1 MSNAIQL
8 VVMGGLGNQMFQ
20 IAAGF
25 AYAKRDRKPFLIQR
39 TKNAEDGRAL
49 YWDSVLSQFK
59 DFLVDKLPEEGAA
72 VWNEPGDSTQF
83 VDFPAAPAVGVRI
96 NGYFQSSKYFY
107 NSKSMIRILL
117 SAPDSLQAAVRSK
130 WSQLFTADK
139 EVVVVHA
146 RRTDYCKNAD
156 MIAIHGPLSI
166 RYYQN
171 AIQEMCSR
179 VKSPHFLLVSD
190 DNVFWSAVLSMCPAI
205 SEAGYT
211 ILDSENDIETLAL
224 LQQFRH
230 FIIANS
236 TFSWWAAWLSESK
249 NVCAPEKWFGPAGPK
264 HYEDIYEDGWT
275 RIAC

>member
-1 MSNAIQL
+1 MSSSVQL

-20 IAAGF
+20 VAAGF
-25 AYAKRDRKPFLIQR
+25 AYSRRENLPFLIQR
-39 TKNAEDGRAL
+39 SKNAEDGRAL
-49 YWDSVLSQFK
+49 YWDSVLSRFQ
-59 DFLVDKLPEEGAA
+59 DFLVDRLPCGAA
-72 VWNEPGDSTQF
+72 IWNEPGDSTQF
-83 VDFPAAPAVGVRI
+83 HDFPVVPAGGVRI

-107 NSKSMIRILL
+107 YSKSLIRILM
-117 SAPDSLQAAVRSK
+117 SAPESVQTAVRSK
-130 WSQLFTADK
+130 WAHLFDGR

-146 RRTDYCKNAD
+146 RRTDYCRDAH
-156 MIAIHGPLSI
+156 MVSFHGPLSI

-171 AIQEMCSR
+171 AVAEICKK

-190 DNVFWSAVLSMCPAI
+190 DNSFWSAVLSMCPAI

-211 ILDSENDIETLAL
+211 ILESDSDVETLAL

-236 TFSWWAAWLSESK
+236 TYSWWAAWLSESK

-264 HYEDIYEDGWT
+264 HYTDIYEDGWT
-275 RIAC
+275 RVAC